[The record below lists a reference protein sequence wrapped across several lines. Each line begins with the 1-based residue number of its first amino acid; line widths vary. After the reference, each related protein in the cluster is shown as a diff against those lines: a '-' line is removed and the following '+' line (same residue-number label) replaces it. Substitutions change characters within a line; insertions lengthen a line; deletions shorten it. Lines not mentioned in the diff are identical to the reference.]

1 MSTQDVINDLLSRS
15 QTVVSDLTTYQQT
28 LTNQPEP
35 DVDNIESTFESMKLT
50 ATTEYTITG
59 GIISFDS
66 GNNAL
71 TISGANV
78 MINNVHW
85 DTFVERVELL
95 ETQVNALVTV
105 PDPP

>member
-1 MSTQDVINDLLSRS
+1 MSTQDIINDLLSRS
-15 QTVVSDLTTYQQT
+15 QTVVSDLTTYQQN

-35 DVDNIESTFESMKLT
+35 DVDNIDSTFESMKLT
-50 ATTEYTITG
+50 ANVEYTITG
-59 GIISFDS
+59 GTISFDS

-95 ETQVNALVTV
+95 ETQVNALVT
-105 PDPP
+105 PP